1 MTLIKTI
8 NTSLRNTIL
17 NLNYQHE
24 DRVDDNLAEIVG
36 TGDQGEQGTLGD
48 TMPTF
53 RLLFQLREDQMCSEI
68 KVLQILQVKTGLDVV
83 TGQQMKE

>member
-8 NTSLRNTIL
+8 NISLRNTIL
-17 NLNYQHE
+17 KLNYQHE
-24 DRVDDNLAEIVG
+24 DRVDNNLAEIVG
-36 TGDQGEQGTLGD
+36 TRDQGEQGTLGD

-68 KVLQILQVKTGLDVV
+68 KVLKILQVKTGFDVV
-83 TGQQMKE
+83 PG

>member
-17 NLNYQHE
+17 KLNYQHE

-68 KVLQILQVKTGLDVV
+68 KVLKILQVKTGFEVV
-83 TGQQMKE
+83 PG